1 MKEKAMQQ
9 ATSFV
14 VKDFYKLL
22 NNSNFGIDCRNII
35 GNCCLEPLCDDFS
48 EISYIKKFT
57 PIFVDDTFCNFFSP
71 SLLRDEITQLFQA
84 KIFALSKEETTYEA
98 RKKYYER
105 QMAEELDAVDSYEKN
120 KKVKKRKFKNV
131 EEKILE

>member
-1 MKEKAMQQ
+1 MIH
-9 ATSFV
+9 FV
-14 VKDFYKLL
+14 
-22 NNSNFGIDCRNII
+22 I
-35 GNCCLEPLCDDFS
+35 
-48 EISYIKKFT
+48 
-57 PIFVDDTFCNFFSP
+57 FFSP